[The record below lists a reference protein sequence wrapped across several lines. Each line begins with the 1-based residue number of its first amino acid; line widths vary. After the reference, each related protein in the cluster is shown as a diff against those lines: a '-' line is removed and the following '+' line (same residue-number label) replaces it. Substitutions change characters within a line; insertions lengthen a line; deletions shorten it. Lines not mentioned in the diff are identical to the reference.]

1 MPSTEI
7 SISNELARVEHA
19 LSMEALHKY
28 KQEEMEAV
36 VGADSGDR
44 AMNLG
49 I

>member
-7 SISNELARVEHA
+7 SISNDLARVEHA
-19 LSMEALHKY
+19 LPLEALYRY

-36 VGADSGDR
+36 VGANSGDR
-44 AMNLG
+44 AMDLE